1 MAQLERMKETAL
13 RFYEEHLLRN
23 DSLRRACED
32 REQFQKEYRSWKAA
46 EQAAGRRA
54 VGGGGS
60 ILFQLGRMKIVK
72 VSSGEVV
79 NYVRDPLPGLPVPAS
94 AKERVRAAVQR
105 VRDAREELEKDRHD
119 IEVGE
124 VTLGYDTAGN
134 QAVVRPNATLS
145 QTLTVKNRGKIV
157 VLMQATEARAASSG
171 LVIGGCGD
179 QGTFIQPYNSHNL
192 TLAFTSTNLG
202 VVRFVLVLTFSCE
215 RSFGTFSITRHV
227 TIRVGDPD
235 AALILRPTAPFRR
248 VRPTRDD
255 GVKFRDAEA
264 APTEKSGQPKFVRS
278 LKPYVCPV
286 VWRDSLAVGEAEELI
301 RNLLAPRDPYAFEE
315 RPQLRLDN
323 HAAVLQRLLWT
334 EEAQMEM
341 DIRSF
346 DMSSVKLMARKCP
359 RASIYRLPPSM

>member
-179 QGTFIQPYNSHNL
+179 
-192 TLAFTSTNLG
+192 
-202 VVRFVLVLTFSCE
+202 E
-215 RSFGTFSITRHV
+215 GTFSADSATFTVYEQPALLTV
-227 TIRVGDPD
+227 TPSAGPAICL
-235 AALILRPTAPFRR
+235 LIPA
-248 VRPTRDD
+248 
-255 GVKFRDAEA
+255 
-264 APTEKSGQPKFVRS
+264 
-278 LKPYVCPV
+278 
-286 VWRDSLAVGEAEELI
+286 
-301 RNLLAPRDPYAFEE
+301 
-315 RPQLRLDN
+315 
-323 HAAVLQRLLWT
+323 
-334 EEAQMEM
+334 
-341 DIRSF
+341 
-346 DMSSVKLMARKCP
+346 
-359 RASIYRLPPSM
+359 